1 MEFYKKFM
9 LFSNIVITIIFMI
22 PIIILCI
29 NIINL
34 NFNFQEMKYSLAG
47 SIIEVVYIIVSWR
60 LYRLQN

>member
-47 SIIEVVYIIVSWR
+47 SIVEVVYIIVSWR